1 MRKIIFLVFFL
12 SFVSLI
18 NASFLIDVYH
28 KDYGYVL
35 RTVLVFDSKPNYS
48 VLKHQDDIQIN
59 IMNCRKDATIQNI
72 QIPNSNVLEAFDFL
86 VSKDKVMVVLTIN
99 QTQQLISGEPYKV
112 ELYELSGE
120 LFKLVL
126 DIFAIKNPK
135 TLEEVRSFADFY
147 KTIGKTELAD
157 EYYTIAS
164 NMKTVQQTQI
174 VNKSTVKTQKPKK
187 KFMKTLKVPA
197 FLENIQNI
205 LNINVIIILTVSIV
219 FIIVLIIIISKVVKK
234 RVPKSDF
241 EDKNQRSTQGFGDN
255 EFQKRMVLKLA
266 AQEWESEAIAME
278 LNLPLDDVHRMRG
291 SDIDDELERF

>member
-72 QIPNSNVLEAFDFL
+72 QIPNSNVLKAFDFL
-86 VSKDKVMVVLTIN
+86 VSKDKVMVVLSIN
-99 QTQQLISGEPYKV
+99 QTLQLISGEPYKV

-126 DIFAIKNPK
+126 DVFAIKNPK
-135 TLEEVRSFADFY
+135 TLEEVNSFANFY
-147 KTIGKTELAD
+147 KTMGKTELAE
-157 EYYTIAS
+157 EYYTIALD
-164 NMKTVQQTQI
+164 MKTVQQTQTI
-174 VNKSTVKTQKPKK
+174 NDSTIKIQEQKNFFK
-187 KFMKTLKVPA
+187 KTLQSLTYIESLK
-197 FLENIQNI
+197 NT
-205 LNINVIIILTVSIV
+205 LNIKIVIILAAGIV
-219 FIIVLIIIISKVVKK
+219 FIIILIVIISKVAKK
-234 RVPKSDF
+234 KTPKSDF
-241 EDKNQRSTQGFGDN
+241 EDKSQRSTRGFGDN
-255 EFQKRMVLKLA
+255 DFQKKMILKLV
-266 AQEWESEAIAME
+266 AQEWESEAIAKE
-278 LNLPLDDVHRMRG
+278 LNLALDDVHRMRG

>member
-28 KDYGYVL
+28 KDYGYIV

-59 IMNCRKDATIQNI
+59 ILNCRKDATIQNI
-72 QIPNSNVLEAFDFL
+72 QVPNCNVIKAFDFL

-126 DIFAIKNPK
+126 DVFAIKNPK

-147 KTIGKTELAD
+147 KTIGKTELAE
-157 EYYTIAS
+157 EYYTIALD
-164 NMKTVQQTQI
+164 MKTVQQTQTI
-174 VNKSTVKTQKPKK
+174 TDSTIKTQKPKNIFK
-187 KFMKTLKVPA
+187 KTLQSLTFIESLKST
-197 FLENIQNI
+197 
-205 LNINVIIILTVSIV
+205 LNIKVVIILVASIILFIV
-219 FIIVLIIIISKVVKK
+219 MIVIISKVVKK
-234 RVPKSDF
+234 KVPKSDF
-241 EDKNQRSTQGFGDN
+241 EDKIQRSTRGFGDN
-255 EFQKRMVLKLA
+255 EFQKKMVLKLA

-291 SDIDDELERF
+291 SDIDDELERI